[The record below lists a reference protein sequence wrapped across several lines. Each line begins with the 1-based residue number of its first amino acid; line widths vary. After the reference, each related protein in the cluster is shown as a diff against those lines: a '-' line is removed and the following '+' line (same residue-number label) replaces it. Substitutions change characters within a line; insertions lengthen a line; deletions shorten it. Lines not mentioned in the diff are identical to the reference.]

1 MIIHALEIGVSGYTY
16 SVEKLRKS
24 SLDIGEERVA
34 WEGLAAACA
43 PPLRRLGSF
52 LLVGFAA
59 FVALTTAVV
68 LFYNIFG
75 ERRVE
80 GQGVSV
86 PEEAFYIT
94 LVLSFV
100 LALGGFFIWL
110 TRSLRNY
117 AAFADLLQRGGLDPK
132 RPTLVGLRA
141 YSDEQI
147 LALRT
152 RYGRFGDGKLKELLG
167 RIFGFHEDDSFSLA
181 PLSVRPGTFE
191 MNALRVEW
199 EASLILRQDEPMPEI
214 SWWAE
219 GRTGLL
225 PRQPNETRRLV
236 YALRYTSESV
246 RELKRRYGY
255 RTERWHVTVPEGRL
269 FDAMQDLDDARRIR
283 AALSRKPRHR

>member
-1 MIIHALEIGVSGYTY
+1 M
-16 SVEKLRKS
+16 
-24 SLDIGEERVA
+24 A
-34 WEGLAAACA
+34 WEGLAAACT

-52 LLVGFAA
+52 LLVGFTA
-59 FVALTTAVV
+59 FVTLTTAVV
-68 LFYNIFG
+68 LFYNVFG
-75 ERRVE
+75 ERQIE
-80 GQGVSV
+80 GQGVPV
-86 PEEAFYIT
+86 PAEAFYIT
-94 LVLSFV
+94 MVLSFV
-100 LALGGFFIWL
+100 LSLGGFFIWL

-117 AAFADLLQRGGLDPK
+117 AAFADLLERGGLDPK

-147 LALRT
+147 LALRA
-152 RYGRFGDGKLKELLG
+152 RYGRLG
-167 RIFGFHEDDSFSLA
+167 AGEKRERLERIFGFNEGDSFSLA

-199 EASLILRQDEPMPEI
+199 ESGLILCQDEPMPEI

-219 GRTGLL
+219 GRSGLL
-225 PRQPNETRRLV
+225 PRQPNETRRMV
-236 YALRYTSESV
+236 YALRYTSDSV

-283 AALSRKPRHR
+283 QFLSRKPRHT